1 MGQEWIVMTDNGR
14 KHPAGRR
21 RARGAGL
28 IEVLIAVLI
37 LSVGLL
43 GMLAMQTTAKRTAH
57 EAAQRSLA
65 TAMAREILERMRS
78 NPSALGSY
86 VATLGGGSIATAP
99 ASCVTGSCDSTQ
111 MASRD
116 LYELEQMLDGAAEKG
131 SDATN
136 VGGLVAPTACIT
148 NASGVVVVAIAW
160 KGVAELR
167 NSTASTCGNG
177 LGLYGTG
184 EVLRRLVV
192 LSTFIADV

>member
-1 MGQEWIVMTDNGR
+1 MTDDYPEKRHGHKGLGR
-14 KHPAGRR
+14 WR

-28 IEVLIAVLI
+28 IEVLIAVLV

-86 VATLGGGSIATAP
+86 VATLGRGSIATAP
-99 ASCVTGSCDSTQ
+99 ASCVTGSCTPTQ

-116 LYELEQMLDGAAEKG
+116 RYELEQMLDGAAEKIG
-131 SDATN
+131 DADKA
-136 VGGLVAPTACIT
+136 GGLVSPTACIT
-148 NASGVVVVAIAW
+148 NAAGVVTAAVAW
-160 KGVAELR
+160 KGVAELT
-167 NSTASTCGNG
+167 NPTVSTCGNG

-192 LSTFIADV
+192 LSTFITDD